1 MNIKYKVMLMA
12 MFLGVFVLSI
22 ASIFYSTLS
31 YNKVEK
37 DVKNSFLKHAIDNS
51 SNVKDNLKEKLFIAK
66 TISTA
71 PILIE
76 GVEKSNSYYN
86 SLSKKE
92 RIKKIENLNNR
103 WKKERT
109 TKSDFINSYLINNI
123 SKYLKKQQ
131 LTFPGIYGEIFL
143 TNRYGAMIATTSVLS
158 TLAHSSKYWWKQA
171 YNKGEGKVFF
181 DDRGF
186 DESVGG
192 YVLGIV
198 VPIKKGKETIGILK
212 VNVNI
217 LESLNEVIQKY
228 DSTYKG
234 TIKIVRSKGLV
245 VLEKGKTPL
254 STRVNN
260 EISNKLLSHGIG
272 NFETKD
278 YIIAY
283 APVILSK
290 DKSIG
295 FGGKKSRLND
305 HKKGNENEIWHVVIE
320 VDKKIIAKENEEVNK
335 MIIYVVLLLIVIS
348 ILFSFFI
355 GAFIGKPIEKLSK
368 IVKRFGNGEL
378 DIRANFKLNDEVG
391 FLAKTFDD
399 MAENLEKTM
408 ISRDELIEEVQK
420 RKQIELMLI
429 NEMKKAYELSIVVEN
444 SINEI
449 YIFDKKSLKFIYAN
463 KSALKNIGYSL
474 EEMQNKTPMD
484 IKTDITLEYFN
495 KIVEPLFTDGT
506 AYVSFH
512 TTHKRKNGT
521 TYPVKVN
528 LQLIEYKNSLSYVA
542 IIIDMTEE
550 EKMNKKIREK
560 EEIMI
565 AQSRHAAMG
574 EMISMIAH
582 QWRQPLGIIAMGANN
597 IILDVKLD
605 SITDEAL
612 LEVAQEILIETDYL
626 SKTIDDFRN
635 FFKPNKDVEKVDIKD
650 IFDEVYKII
659 GKSFE
664 SNSISIIKSFNTNKK
679 IETYSR
685 ELIQVFLNILKNAKE
700 ALVENTKENR
710 KIEISVYEL
719 DDSIKISIKDNA
731 GGIDKSIEDKIFNP
745 YFSTKDEKNGT
756 GLGLY
761 MSKTIIEKHL
771 KGSIKL
777 QNHLTG
783 VIFEIVLPFKIK

>member
-1 MNIKYKVMLMA
+1 MNIKYKIMFMA
-12 MFLGVFVLSI
+12 MFLGIAVLSI
-22 ASIFYSTLS
+22 ASIFYSSLS
-31 YNKVEK
+31 YSKVEE
-37 DVKNSFLKHAIDNS
+37 DVKLSFLKHAIDNA
-51 SNVKDNLKEKLFIAK
+51 SNVKDKLNEKLSIAK

-71 PILIE
+71 PILIKQL
-76 GVEKSNSYYN
+76 EKSNTYYN

-92 RIKKIENLNNR
+92 QKIKIENLNNR

-109 TKSDFINSYLINNI
+109 SKSDFINSYLINKV

-131 LTFPGIYGEIFL
+131 TTFPGIYGEIFL
-143 TNRYGAMIATTSVLS
+143 TNRYGAMIATTGVLS
-158 TLAHSSKYWWKQA
+158 TLAHSTKYWWKQA
-171 YNKGEGKVFF
+171 YNKGDGKVFF

-198 VPIKKGKETIGILK
+198 IPIKKDKQTIGILK

-217 LESLNEVIQKY
+217 LESLDEIIKKY
-228 DSTYKG
+228 DSSYEG
-234 TIKIVRSKGLV
+234 NIKIVRSKGLV

-260 EISNKLLSHGIG
+260 EITKRLLTYGIG
-272 NFETKD
+272 DFETQD
-278 YIIAY
+278 SIIAY

-305 HKKGNENEIWHVVIE
+305 HKKGNENEIWHVVVE

-348 ILFSFFI
+348 GLFSFFI
-355 GAFIGKPIEKLSK
+355 GVFIGKPIEKLSK
-368 IVKRFGNGEL
+368 VVKKFGKGEL
-378 DIRANFKLNDEVG
+378 DIRASFKSNDEVG

-408 ISRDELIEEVQK
+408 ISRDKLIEEVKK
-420 RKQIELMLI
+420 RKHIEEKLT
-429 NEMKKAYELSIVVEN
+429 NEMKKAHELSVVVQN
-444 SINEI
+444 SVNEV

-463 KSALKNIGYSL
+463 KSALKNIGYTL
-474 EEMQNKTPMD
+474 EEMKNKTPID
-484 IKTDITLEYFN
+484 IKTNITLEYFN
-495 KIVEPLFTDGT
+495 KIAKPLLTDEI
-506 AYVSFH
+506 ACVSFH

-528 LQLIEYKNSLSYVA
+528 LQSIEYKNSLSYVA

-597 IILDVKLD
+597 IILDVQLE
-605 SITDEAL
+605 SITDEEL
-612 LEVAQEILIETDYL
+612 LEVAQEILVETDYL

-635 FFKPNKDVEKVDIKD
+635 FFKPNKDIEKVDIKD
-650 IFDEVYKII
+650 IFDEVYKIM

-664 SNSISIIKSFNTNKK
+664 SNSISIVKSFNTNKK

-700 ALVENTKENR
+700 VLVENTKENR
-710 KIEISVYEL
+710 KIEISVYAL
-719 DDSIKISIKDNA
+719 DSGVKITIKDNG

-761 MSKTIIEKHL
+761 MSKIIIEKHL
-771 KGSIKL
+771 KGTIKS

-783 VIFEIVLPFKIK
+783 AIFEIVLPFKIK